1 MGSLDF
7 ALAEGAETTGGAGR
21 GVAGF
26 GGAAAGA
33 PAVCCEE
40 VCNVLEADCWELGWL

>member
-1 MGSLDF
+1 MDSLGL
-7 ALAEGAETTGGAGR
+7 ALAEGAATLGGADR
-21 GVAGF
+21 GVSGF
-26 GGAAAGA
+26 SEAAAGA